1 MEIEKILTYGAT
13 AVAGVALVLGIVS
26 NVNVSSVKESLRFDT
41 SINVPIA
48 GTEEELAAA
57 ATAETQNETET
68 AAPEDAAGEDAVDD
82 KASEEPVYGMHVV
95 SHNGMLRLVDSWLRV
110 PMLDSES
117 DTEDLYVYLGGTNT
131 VKYNSESDYLVVNE
145 KAIIKTIKASDVSFD
160 GISEFTNEDATPILI
175 GERRVNDT
183 SAIAVVYTLEGSKT
197 ATEEDVAVVQN
208 LLNTARSDVKVSDF
222 TLFGA
227 KANPDWLEDMVMT
240 SKALELIKGES
251 KVYVSPYTGTFAE
264 GTTNTLPAGDGVS
277 LTYSDNITDT
287 STGYRPYI
295 YEFNSD
301 QGGKVSK
308 SSSETSTLRV
318 KFLAQKNGVIKEIFE
333 N

>member
-1 MEIEKILTYGAT
+1 MEIEKVLTYGAT

-57 ATAETQNETET
+57 AAEIQNETET
-68 AAPEDAAGEDAVDD
+68 AAPEDAAGEDSAEG
-82 KASEEPVYGMHVV
+82 ASEEPVYGMHVV
-95 SHNGMLRLVDSWLRV
+95 SRNGMLRLVDSWIRV

-117 DTEDLYVYLGGTNT
+117 DSEDLYVYLGGTNT

-145 KAIIKTIKASDVSFD
+145 KAIIKTIKSSDVSFD

-183 SAIAVVYTLEGSKT
+183 SAIAVVYTLEGSKA
-197 ATEEDVAVVQN
+197 ATEEDIAVVQN
-208 LLNTARSDVKVSDF
+208 LLNMARSDVKISAF

-227 KANPDWLEDMVMT
+227 KANPDWLEDMIMT
-240 SKALELIKGES
+240 GKALELIKGES
-251 KVYVSPYTGTFAE
+251 EVYVSPYTGTFAE
-264 GTTNTLPAGDGVS
+264 GTTNTLPAGDGIS
-277 LTYSDNITDT
+277 LTYSDNITDS

-308 SSSETSTLRV
+308 ASSETSTLRV
-318 KFLAQKNGVIKEIFE
+318 KFLAQKNGIMKELFD
-333 N
+333 

>member
-95 SHNGMLRLVDSWLRV
+95 SHNGMLRLVDSWIRV

-117 DTEDLYVYLGGTNT
+117 DTEDL
-131 VKYNSESDYLVVNE
+131 
-145 KAIIKTIKASDVSFD
+145 
-160 GISEFTNEDATPILI
+160 
-175 GERRVNDT
+175 
-183 SAIAVVYTLEGSKT
+183 
-197 ATEEDVAVVQN
+197 
-208 LLNTARSDVKVSDF
+208 
-222 TLFGA
+222 
-227 KANPDWLEDMVMT
+227 
-240 SKALELIKGES
+240 
-251 KVYVSPYTGTFAE
+251 
-264 GTTNTLPAGDGVS
+264 
-277 LTYSDNITDT
+277 
-287 STGYRPYI
+287 
-295 YEFNSD
+295 
-301 QGGKVSK
+301 
-308 SSSETSTLRV
+308 
-318 KFLAQKNGVIKEIFE
+318 
-333 N
+333 